1 MQKSYPGLESS
12 NLLVGQ
18 SISLGDDWD
27 KVDLGMKSAH
37 NLDIKWLEGVASW
50 LEEVDA
56 SVDAVVN
63 DVHAV
68 DLVLGIEVGVEALL
82 DVIDDWSPGLVV
94 VDEVPES
101 RGINNSQA
109 KTDAVLLNIR
119 AERLDGNSLGNDVE
133 AGSLALTWWV

>member
-18 SISLGDDWD
+18 SISLSDDWD
-27 KVDLGMKSAH
+27 KVDLGMKPAH

-56 SVDAVVN
+56 SVDAVVD

-94 VDEVPES
+94 VDEVSES

-119 AERLDGNSLGNDVE
+119 AERLDGNSLGDDVE
-133 AGSLALTWWV
+133 AGSLALAWWV

>member
-94 VDEVPES
+94 VDEVSES

-119 AERLDGNSLGNDVE
+119 AERLDGNSLGNDVK
-133 AGSLALTWWV
+133 AGSLALAWWV

>member
-1 MQKSYPGLESS
+1 MQRSYPGLESS

-18 SISLGDDWD
+18 GISLGDDWD

-56 SVDAVVN
+56 SMDTVVN

-82 DVIDDWSPGLVV
+82 DVVDNWSP
-94 VDEVPES
+94 
-101 RGINNSQA
+101 
-109 KTDAVLLNIR
+109 
-119 AERLDGNSLGNDVE
+119 
-133 AGSLALTWWV
+133 